1 MKSYKEF
8 KEGFVHSNHKK
19 LDANYNGKLDA
30 DDFKLLRK
38 KKQSTKED
46 CSMKEDL
53 EEMDL
58 SFIKGAKA
66 RGSVADQKAAR
77 DALIAKRKETN
88 PNPPALGTSSDKYKL
103 GDYDKKSNR
112 SYSEEVELEEALT
125 ASDKKDIEAIKGAIK
140 RLQNE
145 LTNPNPNLDR
155 NKINQRIATE
165 KKRLGL
171 YGIKESV
178 EQIDELSKKTLGSYV
193 NKASGKLASHGTN
206 LMGSVGNFNI
216 KNAEYHGSKIDKR
229 QKGIS
234 KAVAKLTKESVE
246 DLDEVSIATLDSYR
260 KKSFDE
266 PGFKRQAGRALAFN
280 KLSSHGDSKVKS
292 SEEIDVA
299 KSQIKDLI
307 KPEHHSKYP
316 ISKITSMSHGRKI
329 YRDASA
335 AGHLKEEVEEQ
346 LEENG
351 DAWDALVAKRKAN
364 AATKKP
370 VDHNADLKLNI
381 TKAQNSQRVSKILAK
396 EEVEL
401 DEMNI
406 GKKQPR
412 PDTHHIVDKE
422 NKPLS
427 LAAYYDKAKA
437 EKDRDEKHPGA
448 KVITRGPRGKV
459 KESVELDEKELTDT
473 DVKQKEKV
481 VKGMKKN
488 IQSFKDKYG
497 EKAKGV
503 MYATATK
510 IAQKMPDVKEEVEE
524 LEELSKKTLGSYIK
538 KSIVDAAHKTRIAGD
553 PSVKNV
559 PGSGVDKRIDAGEKA
574 VKRERNTEKAINKL
588 TRESIELEE
597 AKKEPMEV
605 YHTGYSAAL
614 QHAEKHLNKQ
624 GYDIH
629 PDDWQQHISH
639 GPSKPSEGKTVQLHV
654 PLHKDGVK
662 SKKVAHIQVY
672 NRGNTIPKNNELN
685 MYVN

>member
-1 MKSYKEF
+1 MKRYKEIQ
-8 KEGFVHSNHKK
+8 ES
-19 LDANYNGKLDA
+19 LA
-30 DDFKLLRK
+30 DDL
-38 KKQSTKED
+38 
-46 CSMKEDL
+46 MK
-53 EEMDL
+53 
-58 SFIKGAKA
+58 IKGAKA

-112 SYSEEVELEEALT
+112 SYSEEVEPLEELSKKTLGSYVNKASGKLASHGTNLMGSVGNFNIKNAEYHGSKIDKRQKGISKAVEKLTKESVELEEALT

-178 EQIDELSKKTLGSYV
+178 EE
-193 NKASGKLASHGTN
+193 
-206 LMGSVGNFNI
+206 
-216 KNAEYHGSKIDKR
+216 
-229 QKGIS
+229 
-234 KAVAKLTKESVE
+234 
-246 DLDEVSIATLDSYR
+246 LDEVSIATLDSYR

-459 KESVELDEKELTDT
+459 KEEVELDEKELTDT

>member
-1 MKSYKEF
+1 MKRYKEIQ
-8 KEGFVHSNHKK
+8 ES
-19 LDANYNGKLDA
+19 LA
-30 DDFKLLRK
+30 DDL
-38 KKQSTKED
+38 
-46 CSMKEDL
+46 MK
-53 EEMDL
+53 
-58 SFIKGAKA
+58 IKGAKA

-112 SYSEEVELEEALT
+112 SYSEEVEPLEELSKKTLGSYVNKASGKLASHGTNLMGSVGNFNIKNAEYHGSKIDKRQKGISKAVEKLTKESVELEEALT

-178 EQIDELSKKTLGSYV
+178 EE
-193 NKASGKLASHGTN
+193 
-206 LMGSVGNFNI
+206 
-216 KNAEYHGSKIDKR
+216 
-229 QKGIS
+229 
-234 KAVAKLTKESVE
+234 
-246 DLDEVSIATLDSYR
+246 LDEVSIATLDSYR

>member
-112 SYSEEVELEEALT
+112 SYSEEVELEEAIVKL
-125 ASDKKDIEAIKGAIK
+125 DVKKVITKYPKLKD
-140 RLQNE
+140 
-145 LTNPNPNLDR
+145 
-155 NKINQRIATE
+155 
-165 KKRLGL
+165 
-171 YGIKESV
+171 YGISSITMVNGELHIVSDYSIKPTGISDSQIIGAASTTYPKKVKESV
-178 EQIDELSKKTLGSYV
+178 E
-193 NKASGKLASHGTN
+193 
-206 LMGSVGNFNI
+206 
-216 KNAEYHGSKIDKR
+216 
-229 QKGIS
+229 
-234 KAVAKLTKESVE
+234 
-246 DLDEVSIATLDSYR
+246 LDEVSIATLDSYR

-406 GKKQPR
+406 GKK
-412 PDTHHIVDKE
+412 
-422 NKPLS
+422 
-427 LAAYYDKAKA
+427 
-437 EKDRDEKHPGA
+437 
-448 KVITRGPRGKV
+448 
-459 KESVELDEKELTDT
+459 
-473 DVKQKEKV
+473 V

-624 GYDIH
+624 GYEIH

-639 GPSKPSEGKTVQLHV
+639 GPSKPSEGKTVKLHV

>member
-1 MKSYKEF
+1 MTSEQFEELKAIQDAYLEMANKRQEEVVEEQLEEAVDNRFSKAEKEKEIAADHKGEEEPAYRSKSPKRSGFSALDRLKAKQGIKEEEVVESERSEKYKTIVSSLDRMRAKATANAELQ
-8 KEGFVHSNHKK
+8 KLQKQNKDHKK
-19 LDANYNGKLDA
+19 LPEDVEEEIEELDEKSDQAKQNKTQKNTMDASRGAKWKLDNNA
-30 DDFKLLRK
+30 TGDAVRNWDGKHPSRQSQNKAIGRALR
-38 KKQSTKED
+38 Q
-46 CSMKEDL
+46 
-53 EEMDL
+53 
-58 SFIKGAKA
+58 
-66 RGSVADQKAAR
+66 
-77 DALIAKRKETN
+77 
-88 PNPPALGTSSDKYKL
+88 
-103 GDYDKKSNR
+103 
-112 SYSEEVELEEALT
+112 EEVESLEEEKIPVNHAHDAVGSVLGQSAAVKFAT
-125 ASDKKDIEAIKGAIK
+125 NLKAGTTKHTTWKDI
-140 RLQNE
+140 N
-145 LTNPNPNLDR
+145 
-155 NKINQRIATE
+155 
-165 KKRLGL
+165 
-171 YGIKESV
+171 
-178 EQIDELSKKTLGSYV
+178 KTLVKQGEQTHHI
-193 NKASGKLASHGTN
+193 A
-206 LMGSVGNFNI
+206 
-216 KNAEYHGSKIDKR
+216 KI
-229 QKGIS
+229 
-234 KAVAKLTKESVE
+234 AAKLKPAQYNEE
-246 DLDEVSIATLDSYR
+246 IEELDEVSMSTLDSYR
-260 KKSFDE
+260 KKAFAE
-266 PGFKRQAGRALAFN
+266 PGENRQAGRALAYD
-280 KLSSHGDSKVKS
+280 KSGSHGDSKVKS
-292 SEEIDVA
+292 SEEIANA
-299 KSQIKDLI
+299 KSQIKTLI

-316 ISKITSMSHGRKI
+316 IHKITSHTSARKI
-329 YRDASA
+329 YKDASA
-335 AGHLKEEVEEQ
+335 AGHL
-346 LEENG
+346 
-351 DAWDALVAKRKAN
+351 
-364 AATKKP
+364 
-370 VDHNADLKLNI
+370 I
-381 TKAQNSQRVSKILAK
+381 

-459 KESVELDEKELTDT
+459 KEEVELDEKELTDI

-488 IQSFKDKYG
+488 LQGFKDKYG
-497 EKAKGV
+497 ERAKGV

-510 IAQKMPDVKEEVEE
+510 IAQKMPDVKEEV
-524 LEELSKKTLGSYIK
+524 
-538 KSIVDAAHKTRIAGD
+538 
-553 PSVKNV
+553 
-559 PGSGVDKRIDAGEKA
+559 
-574 VKRERNTEKAINKL
+574 
-588 TRESIELEE
+588 ELEE